1 MPPLRRLGGGG
12 LGWGPLA
19 RRLPFTAALLLWAM
33 GFPACAADHVV
44 SLNLCTDQMLV
55 LLAPEKI
62 AALSPLSRD
71 PALSVVAPQAAHL
84 PVVQASAEAVLRLHP
99 DLILAA
105 PFGAQATLALLAQEG
120 LPVLRID
127 LPADFTGIRQQTR
140 ALANAL
146 GVPERGE
153 ALLAAMDATLAALP
167 HRDHAPHA
175 VAWEPRG
182 YTAGPGS
189 LMDAVMRAAGLI
201 NASDGGHMGL
211 EALLAAST
219 GPADRAGHTGI
230 PLPGDGI
237 AGPSG
242 TGRPAPPRDTARTD
256 HLRRTVHCPGRGDA
270 GAMIRRLALLLAL
283 LFAASL
289 LIGDGIVALPHGDHP
304 GPGAA
309 APHAAGAYWWAAVS
323 VCRVRCCRGPC
334 AIRSPIP
341 GCSGSPAPP
350 GSAR

>member
-44 SLNLCTDQMLV
+44 SLNLCTDQMLL

-182 YTAGPGS
+182 LTAGPGS

-211 EALLAAST
+211 EALLQHPPDLLIVPATPEFPSLATALLDHPALAALRRRAIP
-219 GPADRAGHTGI
+219 PALTI
-230 PLPGDGI
+230 C
-237 AGPSG
+237 AGPF
-242 TGRPAPPRDTARTD
+242 TAQ
-256 HLRRTVHCPGRGDA
+256 
-270 GAMIRRLALLLAL
+270 
-283 LFAASL
+283 
-289 LIGDGIVALPHGDHP
+289 
-304 GPGAA
+304 
-309 APHAAGAYWWAAVS
+309 AAVML
-323 VCRVRCCRGPC
+323 
-334 AIRSPIP
+334 AQ
-341 GCSGSPAPP
+341 
-350 GSAR
+350 